1 MKRKRSKLITSRPGL
16 LLNEIQLTKAHEIGV
31 CLARCYLRG
40 FRQIAQHYG
49 LSCIGQDLKDAAA
62 NFDGSNAAL
71 IGFVACHC
79 QLVEPF

>member
-1 MKRKRSKLITSRPGL
+1 MPGPVLSSRLPP
-16 LLNEIQLTKAHEIGV
+16 
-31 CLARCYLRG
+31 
-40 FRQIAQHYG
+40 IAQHYG

-79 QLVEPF
+79 QLVKPF